1 MVAIRQREAK
11 IKKCGPSPTLPL
23 AVCTNSSLRIQVE
36 VSIKDREKHIICLPK
51 WSWEIPRIMSSKG
64 GARESKNLRRN
75 ARRRIS
81 ERSPE
86 HSCIPWAYFIK
97 PKTFDTHNIVN
108 RTGITLGL
116 FSQPPTDWNVSH
128 NFPIGYVSATIPS
141 SIYQERR
148 GRLKTRSK
156 CRSLL
161 PFG

>member
-1 MVAIRQREAK
+1 MVVIRLREAK
-11 IKKCGPSPTLPL
+11 ITRCVPSPTFPL
-23 AVCTNSSLRIQVE
+23 AVYTINSLRIQVE
-36 VSIKDREKHIICLPK
+36 VSMKDREKHIICLPK

-116 FSQPPTDWNVSH
+116 FSQPPADWNVSH
-128 NFPIGYVSATIPS
+128 NFPTGNASATIPS
-141 SIYQERR
+141 SI
-148 GRLKTRSK
+148 
-156 CRSLL
+156 
-161 PFG
+161 